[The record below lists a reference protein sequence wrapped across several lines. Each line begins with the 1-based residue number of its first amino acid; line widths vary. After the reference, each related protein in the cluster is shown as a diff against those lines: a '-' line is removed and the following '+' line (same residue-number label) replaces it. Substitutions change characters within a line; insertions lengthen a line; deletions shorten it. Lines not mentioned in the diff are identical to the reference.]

1 MHGCSLCD
9 LTSRTNRALPLCKKR
24 AGLASFLAKPTRQ
37 VRRSVLIFVFDVIPP
52 EQQRNAP
59 KPRKAHNGI

>member
-1 MHGCSLCD
+1 MFFVRLD
-9 LTSRTNRALPLCKKR
+9 KPDEPRFAPMQKR
-24 AGLASFLAKPTRQ
+24 AGLASFWAKPARQ